1 MSDSQLEYLINTYSD
16 NILRLSFSYLK
27 NIHDAQDVSQD
38 IFVKLFSL
46 DKDFIDTEHEKAFI
60 LHITSNV
67 CKNILKSSWKK
78 RVVDFEDIGES
89 ETVELEDE
97 SLWHMVSLLPNKY
110 CTVIY
115 LHYHEGYKIAEI
127 SEILEVKQSA
137 VKARLVRG
145 RERLKKLLGGDFYES

>member
-145 RERLKKLLGGDFYES
+145 REHLKKLLGGDFYES